1 MKAEVA
7 VPNMPMVSVDVKQQ
21 HSSNRHSVLDI
32 GLVVDKDNES
42 HVPQNTAQFHSAELY
57 SST

>member
-7 VPNMPMVSVDVKQQ
+7 VPNMPVVSVDVKQQ

-32 GLVVDKDNES
+32 GLVDKDNES

>member
-1 MKAEVA
+1 
-7 VPNMPMVSVDVKQQ
+7 MPMVSVDVKQ

-42 HVPQNTAQFHSAELY
+42 HVPQNTAQFQAAALFIHVIKGQFH
-57 SST
+57 